1 VVAAAT
7 AVDIDHPAI
16 KAADADMETAPAVMS
31 EAATSDRLFMCGKS
45 DWVASTSA
53 TDRPIRLPLVPHNAL

>member
-1 VVAAAT
+1 VAAAT

-31 EAATSDRLFMCGKS
+31 EAATSDRLFMCGS
-45 DWVASTSA
+45 PNGWRQPV
-53 TDRPIRLPLVPHNAL
+53 RLAAQFVFLV